1 MKLIDY
7 CQEHQIP
14 FIYLNISYITT
25 ADGKT
30 KKQISRLPKGYM
42 TMDYATAMK
51 QPKPAN
57 ATHINIILRNSAHR
71 KLVVIDTDAPDAYTY
86 ITGIE
91 TLSQTAITAN
101 NARPGHAH
109 FYYEVP
115 TLPAKKII
123 KTASNMDIDLII
135 DNIFEKV
142 DAEFTRL
149 PAQIELA
156 EIHQIFGDRMTSRTT
171 NEPSS
176 ASIPSNQA
184 ANLATTTNTEIP
196 ILPPQKIPNT
206 TETNTTENH
215 PIDNVSIELIGKM
228 VNGLNPEEYKSYPM
242 WIKLCYCLYNLAE
255 LDLAN
260 KDKYFDILN
269 NFLKQNANYNEVENF
284 KFFYQTTKKP
294 DVPDKITIKTL
305 YYWLRTQ
312 NRKLYDELFI
322 KIDLVKDG
330 VIDPVYFY
338 DKYKKSYDCA
348 KAYFEQVYFKL
359 NTPACF
365 CKYDTT
371 TAAYTFITDKELFHI
386 TKNFYIDAPKIPDKK
401 LQFINLWLSDPAIKF
416 YDNMKLVPPP
426 LECGAR
432 TLNLFTGF
440 AADKLTP
447 RPIVLI
453 DIIINH
459 INILCEDNP
468 IYAEYVLNF
477 LAHIIQR
484 PAELTRT
491 ALVFK
496 GAQGA
501 GKGIFFNWFG
511 KHIIGSKYYYMTA
524 DPANITVYNDH
535 LNGKILINL
544 DEARAA
550 DTYAAASQLKNKIT
564 EPTITLQN
572 KYVKPFT
579 VENYGRYVFFSNQ
592 DNPVKVEDTDRRY
605 VIFKTSEKY
614 ARLTPEDPVKIQYF
628 TQLKAALADPN
639 VIYSFMQFL
648 RARDIENINWE
659 DRPMTESYVISRE
672 LNIPIFAEFLEKY
685 CFETP
690 GVEFTNG
697 LNQTTK
703 TQFFAE
709 FNRFLE
715 RTRNSNMVMKERTF
729 SIECKKH
736 KFILYKQRYS
746 DRTRYLEIN
755 KNGAFEYLKKNNY
768 LQHSSEDYNM

>member
-1 MKLIDY
+1 MSTPVKLIDY

-14 FIYLNISYITT
+14 YFYLNITYITT
-25 ADGKT
+25 VDGKI

-51 QPKPAN
+51 QTKPGN
-57 ATHINIILRNSAHR
+57 PTHINIILRNATRR
-71 KLVVIDTDAPDAYTY
+71 KLVVIDTDAPDAYSY
-86 ITGIE
+86 ITGME
-91 TLSQTAITAN
+91 TLNQTAITTN
-101 NARPGHAH
+101 NTRPGHAH
-109 FYYEVP
+109 FYYEVA
-115 TLPAKKII
+115 TLPPKKII
-123 KTASNMDIDLII
+123 KTNDNKDIDLII
-135 DNIFEKV
+135 DNIFEKI

-156 EIHQIFGDRMTSRTT
+156 EITNIFGMSESM
-171 NEPSS
+171 NEPST
-176 ASIPSNQA
+176 P
-184 ANLATTTNTEIP
+184 TTTIKIGKSNKQL
-196 ILPPQKIPNT
+196 LPATKIDTFDTNNC
-206 TETNTTENH
+206 ETPMTNLT
-215 PIDNVSIELIGKM
+215 IELIGKI
-228 VNGLNPEEYKSYPM
+228 VNGLNPVEFKSYPM

-255 LDLAN
+255 LDLEN

-269 NFLKQNANYNEVENF
+269 NFLKQNANYNEIENY

-322 KIDLVKDG
+322 KVDLVKDG

-338 DKYKKSYDCA
+338 DKYKNSYECA

-365 CKYDTT
+365 CKYDNT
-371 TAAYTFITDKELFHI
+371 TAGYTFITDKELFHI
-386 TKNFYIDAPKIPDKK
+386 TKNFYIDDPKIPDKK
-401 LQFINLWLSDPAIKF
+401 LTFTNLWLADPAIKF

-447 RPIVLI
+447 CKIVPI
-453 DIIINH
+453 DIIIKH

-496 GAQGA
+496 GVQGT

-511 KHIIGSKYYYMTA
+511 KNIIGSKYYYMTA

-592 DNPVKVEDTDRRY
+592 DNPVKVEDTDRRM
-605 VIFKTSEKY
+605 S
-614 ARLTPEDPVKIQYF
+614 
-628 TQLKAALADPN
+628 
-639 VIYSFMQFL
+639 
-648 RARDIENINWE
+648 
-659 DRPMTESYVISRE
+659 
-672 LNIPIFAEFLEKY
+672 
-685 CFETP
+685 
-690 GVEFTNG
+690 
-697 LNQTTK
+697 
-703 TQFFAE
+703 
-709 FNRFLE
+709 
-715 RTRNSNMVMKERTF
+715 
-729 SIECKKH
+729 
-736 KFILYKQRYS
+736 
-746 DRTRYLEIN
+746 
-755 KNGAFEYLKKNNY
+755 YLK
-768 LQHSSEDYNM
+768 LLIDTPD